1 MYYEINEIEKKTRK
15 QIKNKLIYQLYDAVP
30 RLYL

>member
-15 QIKNKLIYQLYDAVP
+15 QTRNKLIYQLYDAGP